1 MESQTQSSILYPTLS
16 TINSHS
22 RDKNIEFYE
31 PTHKYTILTDPNSTY
46 TSVTTWNHSHFPHF
60 DSNKIIEQM
69 MKGKNWNPKHK
80 YWGMTAEEI
89 KKKWSDNG
97 ASVSSAGTDMHFQI
111 ECFMNNYVEKE
122 KLHNYNHQDLL
133 NQYTHCTYEQPE
145 NIKNTTLEWKYF
157 LEFVKDHPTF
167 RPYRTEWTIYDEELK
182 LAGSIDMVYENPDGS
197 LMIYD
202 WKRCKDISTINTF
215 NKYAITQCISQYPD
229 SNFWHYALQLNTY
242 KAILESKY
250 GKKVTNLCLVR
261 LHPDSEEK
269 TYELIPLPDLSND
282 IKSLFE
288 LRKKE
293 IEEQDNKQQQIENLH
308 HVYKVCL

>member
-1 MESQTQSSILYPTLS
+1 MDQSLLLPTLS
-16 TINSHS
+16 TNNAHP

-31 PTHKYTILTDPNSTY
+31 PTHKYTILSDADSKY

-60 DSNKIIEQM
+60 DSDKIIAKM
-69 MKGKNWNPKHK
+69 MKGKNWNSTHK
-80 YWGMTAEEI
+80 YRGMTAEEI

-111 ECFMNNYVEKE
+111 ECFMNNYVIDE
-122 KLHNYNHQDLL
+122 KLHNYTHNDLL
-133 NQYTHCTYEQPE
+133 THCPP
-145 NIKNTTLEWKYF
+145 TTDHPPSLEWQYF

-167 RPYRTEWTIYDEELK
+167 QPYRTEWTIYDEDLK
-182 LAGSIDMVYENPDGS
+182 LAGSIDMVYENPDGT

-215 NKYAITQCISQYPD
+215 NKYAITPCISQYPD

-250 GKKVTNLCLVR
+250 GKKVTTLCLVR

-269 TYELIPLPDLSND
+269 TYELIELPDLSSD
-282 IKSLFE
+282 IATLFE

-293 IEEQDNKQQQIENLH
+293 LCNNK
-308 HVYKVCL
+308 